1 MEHRRS
7 PIVRRRPARA
17 VLRWPEPA
25 ADPRQAR
32 SVIRCAAVDA
42 LKTSAGVWYKR
53 RSLALF
59 YIRRFSV

>member
-25 ADPRQAR
+25 ADPRQGWVGHSLR
-32 SVIRCAAVDA
+32 RRRCPKDRRRPSV
-42 LKTSAGVWYKR
+42 
-53 RSLALF
+53 
-59 YIRRFSV
+59 